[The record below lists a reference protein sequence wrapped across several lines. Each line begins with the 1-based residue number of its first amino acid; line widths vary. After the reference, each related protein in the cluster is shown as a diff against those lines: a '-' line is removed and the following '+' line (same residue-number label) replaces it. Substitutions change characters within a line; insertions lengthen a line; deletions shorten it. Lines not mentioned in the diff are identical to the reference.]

1 MLGLGFR
8 FTSYNQTCG
17 SWKLS
22 KDQSPEKT
30 LVLSWEV
37 YICVDPP
44 WWPLHNR
51 LLVPEIETGLPLEYN
66 LEHCGIADFVGKVA
80 SDLP

>member
-8 FTSYNQTCG
+8 FSSYNQTCG

-30 LVLSWEV
+30 WASHGRFIV
-37 YICVDPP
+37 CVDPP

-51 LLVPEIETGLPLEYN
+51 LPVPEIQTGLPLEYDQ
-66 LEHCGIADFVGKVA
+66 EYCGIADFVDKVA
-80 SDLP
+80 SNLP